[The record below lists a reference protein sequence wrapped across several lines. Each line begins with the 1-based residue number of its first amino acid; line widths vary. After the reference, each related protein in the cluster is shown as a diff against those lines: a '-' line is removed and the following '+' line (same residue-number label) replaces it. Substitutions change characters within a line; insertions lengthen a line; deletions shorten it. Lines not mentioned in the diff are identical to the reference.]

1 MANTVLFYC
10 FICRKKWYD
19 ERKIFQK
26 GVSAFM
32 DWLGIGITLLGAAF
46 LVLVIL
52 LIKPLRSLTGTLDNL
67 KKTTAS
73 LPEQVEGATSQAT
86 EVIQQGNETLNDV
99 NRKMNE
105 LNPLFAI
112 IGNIGRTLNTLSSY
126 IVDVVSKV
134 NMSTTPLLDK
144 LMKREHM
151 EAILSVATLGYV
163 LFQKKKQ

>member
-1 MANTVLFYC
+1 
-10 FICRKKWYD
+10 
-19 ERKIFQK
+19 
-26 GVSAFM
+26 M
-32 DWLGIGITLLGAAF
+32 DWLGIGITLLGTAF

-134 NMSTTPLLDK
+134 NTSTAPLLDK

-163 LFQKKKQ
+163 LLQKKKQ